1 MILVDS
7 NIFMYASG
15 GEHPHRGPSAVF
27 LRSVL
32 DGNVRAA
39 IDAEVLQEILHRYT
53 SIGRWEEGR
62 VVYDGARIFFETVLP
77 VTAKVMD
84 VARRLFDEYP
94 GFSARDAV
102 HAAAV
107 EIYDLSG
114 ICSFDRHFDR
124 IHGLR
129 RVEPGV

>member
-1 MILVDS
+1 VILVDS

-15 GEHPHRGPSAVF
+15 GEHPHRAPSTAF
-27 LRSVL
+27 LKSVI
-32 DGNVRAA
+32 DGSVRAA

-53 SIGRWEEGR
+53 SLGRWAEGR
-62 VVYDGARIFFETVLP
+62 VVYDSARGLFETIFP
-77 VTAKVMD
+77 VTAEVMD
-84 VARRLFDEYP
+84 LASRLLDEYS
-94 GFSARDAV
+94 GFRARDAV

-107 EIYDLSG
+107 EVYGLKG

-129 RVEPGV
+129 RVEP